1 MKILNYILSIITL
14 ALLAACGGGD
24 SSAPPS
30 SWVGTKQL
38 GVADQ
43 ITYGNAVGTD
53 TSGNVYV
60 TGSTTGGLDGN
71 TLAGAYDFYVTKYN
85 NSGVKLYTKQLGV
98 ASAVTVGTAVAT
110 DANGNVYVAGYTEGS
125 LDGNALTGTDDFFVT
140 KYNSSGVKQFT
151 RQLGAASAATFANEV
166 ATDASGNVY
175 VVGATNG
182 SLDGNTLTG
191 TDDFFVTK
199 YDSNGVK
206 QFTRQLGVASK
217 ETDGNGVRTDANGN
231 FYVAGATSGAL
242 DGNALMGTYDFFV
255 TKYNS
260 SGVKQ

>member
-110 DANGNVYVAGYTEGS
+110 DANGNVYVAGYTTGG
-125 LDGNALTGTDDFFVT
+125 LDGNTMTGSTHDFFVTKYNNSGVKLYTKQLGVAGRKTVGIAVAIDASSNVYVAGYTTGALDGNSLRGTVDFFVT
-140 KYNSSGVKQFT
+140 KYNSFGV
-151 RQLGAASAATFANEV
+151 
-166 ATDASGNVY
+166 
-175 VVGATNG
+175 
-182 SLDGNTLTG
+182 
-191 TDDFFVTK
+191 
-199 YDSNGVK
+199 
-206 QFTRQLGVASK
+206 
-217 ETDGNGVRTDANGN
+217 
-231 FYVAGATSGAL
+231 
-242 DGNALMGTYDFFV
+242 
-255 TKYNS
+255 
-260 SGVKQ
+260 